1 MRRSATRRAL
11 TSCSAE
17 PRTDPISGKHV
28 NEPAG
33 SVAAAE
39 LAQGFALGELQVDPR
54 AGEVTGPGGR
64 QQLDPKVMGV
74 LQILA
79 EQPHQVVSRDALQS
93 RLWPNMVVTDDA
105 LTRCLS
111 ELRRQLSLAGGS
123 ETCRSMIETL
133 PKRGYRLNADTSVRN
148 AGAATASR
156 PAAMR
161 RWWPYALVVPALL
174 GAVLLARWP
183 ATPRPASVAVI
194 PFTDMSPGQDQR
206 WFADGI
212 AEEILNHLSQSKDL
226 RVIGR
231 TSSFALRDASLDVR
245 EIARRL
251 DVTHVLEG
259 SVRKSGDELRV
270 TAQLISGADG
280 THVWS
285 HTFEKQ
291 AGELFAI
298 QDEIAT
304 GVAAALDAALVP
316 RSEAVFRPSREGH
329 ENFLRGEFYY
339 NRRAPG
345 DFDRAIAAYLAAV
358 ASDPAY
364 ARAWASL
371 AGAYSFKAFET
382 DPPGSAWQEKQRRA
396 AERAVELDP
405 RLAIAHIRLAQ
416 YFAEIGQ
423 IGKGRHFAIARQLD
437 PGHPIVLSWNAE
449 NDVAR
454 GDFQA
459 AIGKM
464 ELAVAREP
472 LHAVTRLNFAVLLLA
487 AGQLDRALREYR
499 LVLEWSPN
507 ENFEVQDDIARIFVL
522 QRRYVEARQVI
533 ALLPDGKRRDR
544 GLALLF
550 NDPAS
555 RQESDAALAR
565 LDTDRDEGA
574 TEEEVRDTIA
584 LADAYAVRGDF
595 DRALQIL
602 HARAASY
609 AGAEGAEPV
618 ILWHL
623 RHEARLS
630 PFLRPLREDPRWQK
644 LLREPEPVSS

>member
-1 MRRSATRRAL
+1 M
-11 TSCSAE
+11 
-17 PRTDPISGKHV
+17 

-33 SVAAAE
+33 NVAAAT
-39 LAQGFALGELQVDPR
+39 LAQGFALGELQVEPQ
-54 AGEVTGPGGR
+54 AGEVVGPGGR

-74 LQILA
+74 LRVLA
-79 EQPHQVVSRDALQS
+79 EQPHQVVSREVLLS
-93 RLWPNMVVTDDA
+93 RLWPNVVVSDDA

-111 ELRRQLSLAGGS
+111 ELRRQLRLAGGS
-123 ETCRSMIETL
+123 ERYRSMIETL
-133 PKRGYRLNADTSVRN
+133 PKRGYRLNADISVR
-148 AGAATASR
+148 AGEAAAAPR
-156 PAAMR
+156 PTTKR
-161 RWWPYALVVPALL
+161 RWWPYALAALAVL
-174 GAVLLARWP
+174 GAVLLAWWP

-194 PFTDMSPGQDQR
+194 PFTDMSPGQDQG

-231 TSSFALRDASLDVR
+231 TSSFALRDDGLDVR

-259 SVRKSGDELRV
+259 SVRKSGEELRV

-280 THVWS
+280 SHVWS

-291 AGELFAI
+291 EGELFAI

-304 GVAAALDAALVP
+304 GVATALDAALVP

-345 DFDRAIAAYLAAV
+345 DFDRAIAAYLVAV
-358 ASDPAY
+358 
-364 ARAWASL
+364 
-371 AGAYSFKAFET
+371 
-382 DPPGSAWQEKQRRA
+382 AWQEKQRLA
-396 AERAVELDP
+396 AQRAVELDP
-405 RLAIAHIRLAQ
+405 KLAIAHIRLAQ

-423 IGKGRHFAIARQLD
+423 RGKGRHFAIARQLD
-437 PGHPIVLSWNAE
+437 PGHPIVLSWGAE
-449 NDVAR
+449 DDVAR

-464 ELAVAREP
+464 ERAVVREP
-472 LHAVTRLNFAVLLLA
+472 LHAVTRLNFAILLLA

-499 LVLEWSPN
+499 LVLELSPN
-507 ENFEVQDDIARIFVL
+507 DNFGVEDDIARIFVL
-522 QRRYVEARQVI
+522 QRRYVEARQAI
-533 ALLPDGKRRDR
+533 SLLPDGKRRDH

-565 LDTDRDEGA
+565 LGMDDDEGA

-584 LADAYAVRGDF
+584 LADAYAVRGDL
-595 DRALQIL
+595 DRALL
-602 HARAASY
+602 VLRAKAASF
-609 AGAEGAEPV
+609 AQKKGPDSV
-618 ILWHL
+618 VLWYL

-644 LLREPEPVSS
+644 FLDEPEPVNS